1 MKRLS
6 VAVMTAAML
15 MSGFFLTGCAEKDH
29 MSEMDKSAMN
39 GEMKKDTKM
48 MKTDESMNMSDKE
61 MEGEMKEPMQKE
73 MDSMKD
79 GMDKTMT
86 EDMKKME

>member
-1 MKRLS
+1 MKRSS
-6 VAVMTAAML
+6 VAVMITAML
-15 MSGFFLTGCAEKDH
+15 MSGFFLAGCAEKDH
-29 MSEMDKSAMN
+29 MVEMDKSTMS

-48 MKTDESMNMSDKE
+48 MKTEENMEMSHKE
-61 MEGEMKEPMQKE
+61 MEADMKEPMQEE

-86 EDMKKME
+86 DDMKKME

>member
-1 MKRLS
+1 MKGLS
-6 VAVMTAAML
+6 AVVMITAML

-29 MSEMDKSAMN
+29 MSEMNKSAMS

-48 MKTDESMNMSDKE
+48 MKTDENMKMSDKE
-61 MEGEMKEPMQKE
+61 MGAETKEPMQEE

-79 GMDKTMT
+79 GMGESMT
-86 EDMKKME
+86 DGMKKVE